1 LGFNRLTLDDLIN
14 IRRKDTST
22 KASVKSG
29 DLIKVIIDNEEFI
42 GIVLHVDDQSM
53 KIQNANGEIK
63 WMSLYVIY
71 EVLQYNNKKG
81 DNIGKEK
88 DKQSSGNKKK
98 KQD

>member
-1 LGFNRLTLDDLIN
+1 MGFNRLTLDDLIN

-29 DLIKVIIDNEEFI
+29 DLIKVNIDNEEFI

-98 KQD
+98 EQD

>member
-1 LGFNRLTLDDLIN
+1 MTFNRLTIDDLIN
-14 IRRKDTST
+14 IKRKDTQVPALVN
-22 KASVKSG
+22 KG
-29 DLIKVIIDNEEFI
+29 DLIKVLIDNEEVI
-42 GIVLHVDDQSM
+42 GIILNVDDKTM
-53 KIQNANGEIK
+53 KIQNARGEIK

-88 DKQSSGNKKK
+88 DKQTSGNKKK